1 MTSFCLNGTRFPRGA
16 GLLLA
21 LTLLSACD
29 REAREVRGKPLPET
43 AVPAQTSELLPGGG
57 MAGPEDPRARM
68 YAENAYHISE
78 GGRLY
83 RQMNCVG
90 CHANGGGGMGPALM
104 DDQWR
109 YGGRMDQIVASIDQ
123 GRPNGM
129 PSWRGK
135 LTPTQMWQLAAYVRT
150 LSANVPKDAAPSRSD
165 TMSNT
170 YPPTLAKPE
179 PLSGSDPAA
188 VKGPGR

>member
-1 MTSFCLNGTRFPRGA
+1 MA
-16 GLLLA
+16 VA
-21 LTLLSACD
+21 LVLLSACD

-43 AVPAQTSELLPGGG
+43 AVAAQTSQLFPAGGT
-57 MAGPEDPRARM
+57 AGPIDPRAKM
-68 YAENAYHISE
+68 YEGNAYHIAE

-150 LSANVPKDAAPSRSD
+150 LSANVAKDVAPSRSD
-165 TMSNT
+165 TMSAT
-170 YPPTLAKPE
+170 YPPTLAKPK
-179 PLSGSDPAA
+179 PPTDSDPAA
-188 VKGPGR
+188 VKGPAR

>member
-1 MTSFCLNGTRFPRGA
+1 MMILG
-16 GLLLA
+16 LA
-21 LTLLSACD
+21 LLSGCD

-43 AVPAQTSELLPGGG
+43 AVAAQTSTLFPGGG
-57 MAGPEDPRARM
+57 SAGPEDPRAEM

-150 LSANVPKDAAPSRSD
+150 LSANVPKDAAPSRND
-165 TMSNT
+165 TMSNI
-170 YPPTLAKPE
+170 YPRTLAEPE
-179 PLSGSDPAA
+179 PPSASDPAGA
-188 VKGPGR
+188 KGPAR